1 MLKAPQSSSRDL
13 LADKITGS
21 WVGAEGGSET
31 VVGKDRSGG
40 AVQAAAD
47 KKEEKT
53 SAGKRAGRDARVSRE
68 GWIREV

>member
-40 AVQAAAD
+40 AVQAAAV
-47 KKEEKT
+47 
-53 SAGKRAGRDARVSRE
+53 DACM
-68 GWIREV
+68 